1 VARAGARFGGA
12 SMNGRMRRALLVL
25 FCAVPAWSGSA
36 PAPDAALYSY
46 HEQPGAALPLQ
57 TQLVDTDG
65 RPVRLG
71 DLPGGSPMVLVF
83 GYFHCSSLCGVVR
96 ASILNAISAA
106 QLKAGRDYTLAVIS
120 IDAGETPAQAR
131 EAKIADLAAFGGG
144 EAAAPYHHYL
154 TGTPQAI
161 AAVTSAV
168 GFRDRFDAPT
178 RQFVHPA
185 GVVFATASGRVSG
198 YLLGVGYP
206 PAAVRSVVERAGAG
220 QIAAAGSP
228 LLLICFHFDPTTGR
242 YSLEVLKV
250 LRLAGLVT
258 LLTLGGTLFLL
269 FRREQPSS

>member
-1 VARAGARFGGA
+1 MKGGVCP
-12 SMNGRMRRALLVL
+12 ALILL
-25 FCAVPAWSGSA
+25 LCAVPGWSGTA
-36 PAPDAALYSY
+36 PAPDAALYAY
-46 HEQPGAALPLQ
+46 HEQPGAALPLH
-57 TQLVDTDG
+57 TQLADTDG
-65 RPVRLG
+65 RLVRLG
-71 DLPGGSPMVLVF
+71 DLSGGSPLVLVF

-96 ASILNAISAA
+96 ASLLNAMSAA
-106 QLKAGRDYTLAVIS
+106 RLKAGRDYTLAMIS

-144 EAAAPYHHYL
+144 EAAARYHHYL

-185 GVVFATASGRVSG
+185 GVVFVTASGTVSG
-198 YLLGVGYP
+198 YLLGVGYT
-206 PAAVRSVVERAGAG
+206 PAAVRSAVERASAG

-242 YSLEVLKV
+242 YSLEILKV
-250 LRLAGLVT
+250 LRLAGLAT

-269 FRREQPSS
+269 FRRERPSS

>member
-1 VARAGARFGGA
+1 
-12 SMNGRMRRALLVL
+12 
-25 FCAVPAWSGSA
+25 
-36 PAPDAALYSY
+36 
-46 HEQPGAALPLQ
+46 
-57 TQLVDTDG
+57 
-65 RPVRLG
+65 
-71 DLPGGSPMVLVF
+71 
-83 GYFHCSSLCGVVR
+83 VVR
-96 ASILNAISAA
+96 ASLLNAISAA
-106 QLKAGRDYTLAVIS
+106 HLKAGRDYTLAVIS

-131 EAKIADLAAFGGG
+131 EAKSADLAAFGGG
-144 EAAAPYHHYL
+144 AAAAPYHHYL

-185 GVVFATASGRVSG
+185 GVAFATASGSVSG
-198 YLLGVGYP
+198 YLLGVGYT
-206 PAAVRSVVERAGAG
+206 PAAVRSAVERAGAG